1 MPRSTW
7 YQNINALKRVDRHAR
22 LKDKI
27 REIYHYHNGR
37 YGYRRITL
45 SLRKQGVG
53 IHELSNFMG
62 PVQNL
67 ALDRLGNGS
76 C

>member
-7 YQNINALKRVDRHAR
+7 YHNINALKLVDRHTG

-45 SLRKQGVG
+45 SLRKQGVLVNMNCPTLWG
-53 IHELSNFMG
+53 QPRNWPLI
-62 PVQNL
+62 
-67 ALDRLGNGS
+67 D
-76 C
+76 